1 VSNVA
6 EAVHSRASAG
16 QDFQVLYRFTDRLY
30 RANDLEAILDASL
43 DAIFDGLQCSR
54 ASILLFD
61 DAGVMRFVAMRGLSP
76 GYVEAVTG
84 HTPWTAGERD
94 PQPILVEDFENTDE
108 PETLKAIIRREGLRG
123 LAFIPL
129 VVNGGVIGKFMV
141 YHDSPHAF
149 DVAEIE
155 FALTIARQLGFAI
168 ERQRAREYRAGA
180 EGVRHLLSAI
190 VANSDDAIISKDL
203 NGVINSWNVGAERL
217 FGYTP
222 EEIIGRSVL
231 TLIPPELQHEEPG
244 IIDRIRRGDRIEHF
258 ETVRRHKDGSAIPI
272 SLSVSPIKDVDGR
285 IVGASKIARDISDR
299 KRADEQRN
307 LLINE
312 LNHRVKNTLAT
323 VQSLAMQTLRNT
335 ERSEDARELFEARLA
350 ALSRAHDLL
359 TAQNWEGADLS
370 DVVRRALSPFRTD
383 PDRIAI
389 DGPGVRLTPQ
399 QALALSIALHEL
411 ATNAAKY
418 GALSG
423 EEGRIDAHWSVE
435 TGPERAMLNF
445 DWTESGGPEVHAPV
459 RTGFGTRLIQRGL
472 ASELDG
478 GAVLKYP
485 PSGVV
490 AKISTPIAPN
500 RHGGYS

>member
-1 VSNVA
+1 MSNVA
-6 EAVHSRASAG
+6 EAVRSRTTAG

-30 RANDLEAILDASL
+30 RADDLAAILEASL

-61 DAGVMRFVAMRGLSP
+61 DAGVMRFVAMRGLSA

-84 HTPWTAGERD
+84 HTPWTAGEHD

-108 PETLKAIIRREGLRG
+108 PETLKAIIRGEGLRA

-129 VVNGGVIGKFMV
+129 VANGGVIGKFMV
-141 YHDSPHAF
+141 YHDTPHVF
-149 DVAEIE
+149 DLAETEI
-155 FALTIARQLGFAI
+155 ALTIARQLGFAI

-190 VANSDDAIISKDL
+190 VASSDDAIISKDL
-203 NGVINSWNVGAERL
+203 NGVINSWNAGAERL
-217 FGYTP
+217 FGYAP

-231 TLIPPELQHEEPG
+231 TLIPPELHHEEPG
-244 IIDRIRRGDRIEHF
+244 IIDRIRRGERIEHF
-258 ETVRRHKDGSAIPI
+258 ETVRRHKDGSPIPI

-335 ERSEDARELFEARLA
+335 ERSEDARAVRCSALRIVARA
-350 ALSRAHDLL
+350 
-359 TAQNWEGADLS
+359 
-370 DVVRRALSPFRTD
+370 
-383 PDRIAI
+383 
-389 DGPGVRLTPQ
+389 
-399 QALALSIALHEL
+399 
-411 ATNAAKY
+411 
-418 GALSG
+418 
-423 EEGRIDAHWSVE
+423 
-435 TGPERAMLNF
+435 
-445 DWTESGGPEVHAPV
+445 
-459 RTGFGTRLIQRGL
+459 
-472 ASELDG
+472 
-478 GAVLKYP
+478 
-485 PSGVV
+485 
-490 AKISTPIAPN
+490 
-500 RHGGYS
+500 